1 MTKSCLLKA
10 LFCFG
15 VKTECPSSYA
25 NKYVIVE
32 KVIETLC
39 WAYIENWHYYRDK
52 LIANSR
58 KTQII

>member
-1 MTKSCLLKA
+1 MLLKA

-15 VKTECPSSYA
+15 AKTGCPSPYA

-39 WAYIENWHYYRDK
+39 WAYIKNWPFYRDK
-52 LIANSR
+52 FIPNCR
-58 KTQII
+58 ETQII